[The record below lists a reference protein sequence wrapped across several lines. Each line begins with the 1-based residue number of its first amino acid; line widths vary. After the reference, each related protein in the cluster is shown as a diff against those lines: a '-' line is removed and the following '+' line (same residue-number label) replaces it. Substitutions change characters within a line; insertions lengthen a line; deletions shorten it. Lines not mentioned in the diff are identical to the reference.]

1 MQKSI
6 MATGCMPRTMSLPEQ
21 FELAAEAG
29 FDGIEIALNQEG
41 FFSFDGPAADTAAVA
56 ALAART
62 VPVSG
67 MLAGPMW
74 QISPTANDPSERAE
88 AARLVRQ
95 SIAIAPDLGVDA
107 LLLVPGTCKEDVP
120 YEIAWDRAQAFI
132 RDLLPDCERH
142 GVTLAVENVWNKM
155 LYTPMEMRLFLD
167 QINSPYAACY
177 FDAGNCAAFGW
188 PQHWVSCLGERIKR
202 VHVKGFRSSAGRDA
216 SGFVRLLEGD
226 IDWPA
231 VFAGLR
237 AIDYGG
243 WVTVEIGPYQLD
255 PRKHVFDLSSDL
267 DVLLRL

>member
-1 MQKSI
+1 
-6 MATGCMPRTMSLPEQ
+6 MA
-21 FELAAEAG
+21 
-29 FDGIEIALNQEG
+29 
-41 FFSFDGPAADTAAVA
+41 PAADTAKVA
-56 ALAART
+56 AVAART

-132 RDLLPDCERH
+132 RGLLPDCERH

-237 AIDYGG
+237 AIDYDG